1 MIIDTSDWFTAGIGL
16 IGAVIG
22 GCFSYIGSKSATE
35 DSIKAQTKIYEHTR
49 ELEKRKVYENRRT
62 AAKIIYI
69 DFLNAIF
76 EGFNVV
82 KEQKRQYVGLLPNL
96 LPMNTGYSAVI
107 VSLSG
112 DFNSNDLAL
121 INKLYGI
128 MEKIRYDIMQ
138 LDYLKGRID
147 HIRFGYHILLV
158 EVFGDKYQEMMQS
171 GLDLITKDFIVEQL
185 DRKYKALFESLRSIG
200 ELDTYGN

>member
-1 MIIDTSDWFTAGIGL
+1 MIIDISDWFTPGIGL

-22 GCFSYIGSKSATE
+22 GCLSYIGSKKATE

-49 ELEKRKVYENRRT
+49 ELEERRAYENRRT

-69 DFLNAIF
+69 DFLNAIC

-82 KEQKRQYVGLLPNL
+82 KEQKRQYVGTLPNL

-112 DFNSNDLAL
+112 DLNSNDLVL

-138 LDYLKGRID
+138 FNYLLDTTE
-147 HIRFGYHILLV
+147 HIRLGYSILLV
-158 EVFGDKYQEMMQS
+158 EVFGDKYLDMMQYS
-171 GLDLITKDFIVEQL
+171 LNLITKDFIVEQL
-185 DRKYKALFESLRSIG
+185 DSKYKALFERLRSIG